1 MQGSQHSD
9 HFHSDHFHACTT
21 APGNTKS
28 TAFVITNTICIIR
41 PGKTLICIL
50 LLLTKPGWSLKFTEN
65 LKCTF
70 HFLKEELFSWTS
82 FYSFFLILAWSMCT
96 YLYLSMYMGSFYTNS
111 SKLKFLNQLE
121 APQLLFLK
129 IPKFRNSFFVF
140 FVLCMALS
148 LWSCHLVH
156 RLPKILTLMSA
167 IYFSS
172 IWLTSAII
180 CLSFTLHSS
189 LGNNCEIAFK
199 IDWMF

>member
-1 MQGSQHSD
+1 MWGMQGSQHC
-9 HFHSDHFHACTT
+9 DHFHACTT

-82 FYSFFLILAWSMCT
+82 FISFFLILAWSMCT

-140 FVLCMALS
+140 FVFCIALS
-148 LWSCHLVH
+148 LRSVILCTDCQRFCHWCLLFIFPQFDWH
-156 RLPKILTLMSA
+156 L
-167 IYFSS
+167 
-172 IWLTSAII
+172 
-180 CLSFTLHSS
+180 LSFVFLSHYTV
-189 LGNNCEIAFK
+189 A
-199 IDWMF
+199 